1 MRWACDGATNIAAL
15 VPMPQPPD
23 PPDWALAGFGLTIGT
38 GQPVPLPVGM
48 ARWYL
53 DGRPA
58 TVVGTDAELA
68 EFDAVLV
75 IGDGSA
81 SRSEK
86 APGHLHP
93 EAAAFDDLVL
103 NAIAGGEPKMLAALD
118 PVTASEVGAAGAS
131 AWCALGDAVAEVD
144 TATVDVQDDPYGVL
158 YVVARWTVRWADP
171 A

>member
-1 MRWACDGATNIAAL
+1 MA
-15 VPMPQPPD
+15 QPPD
-23 PPDWALAGFGLTIGT
+23 PPDWSLAGFGVMVGT
-38 GQPVPLPVGM
+38 GRPVPLPVGM

-58 TVVGTDAELA
+58 SVVGTDAELSQ
-68 EFDAVLV
+68 FDAVLV

-93 EAAAFDDLVL
+93 EAVAFDDLVL

-118 PVTASEVGAAGAS
+118 PITASEVGAAGA
-131 AWCALGDAVAEVD
+131 AGWRALGDAVAGVRE
-144 TATVDVQDDPYGVL
+144 ATVDQQADPYGVL
-158 YVVARWTVRWADP
+158 YVVARWTAQWEDP
-171 A
+171 T